1 MAAGQGTVSII
12 VPTHNRAAYLKRA
25 LDSIRAQSYPR
36 MEIIVI
42 ANGCIDDTEQV
53 ARDFQ
58 RRVESQ
64 TRPAADAQ
72 IAFTLRVFKET
83 LGGAR
88 ARNIGMDCAR
98 GEYVAFLDDD
108 DFWHPDALSAQ
119 VELLNRHDCALVS
132 NCSFYLYE
140 RDGREFARPA
150 GAADT
155 GAAELRFGD
164 LSCENKLDGFSRCL
178 TRRSHLGA
186 LRIDEG
192 LDALQDWD
200 LWLKIL
206 AATGGAARINPL
218 RHVYGRIDNDRISS
232 RYPQI
237 ASAQR
242 RFLQSWR
249 GQLDA
254 PSIAY
259 HEMRNR
265 CFRIKARAQTAAGA
279 CGHPAN
285 PKQQSPRMLST
296 LISVVARWP
305 QTAKVIFRSSER
317 GDIKRYIHY
326 MLLPLLDINAA
337 RMRLWRVGV
346 GKKRVRKLPAAL
358 GGM

>member
-1 MAAGQGTVSII
+1 MAGRGTVSII
-12 VPTHNRAAYLKRA
+12 VPTHNRAGALKRA
-25 LDSIRAQSYPR
+25 LDSIGAQRYPR

-42 ANGCIDDTEQV
+42 ANGCTDHTERV

-64 TRPAADAQ
+64 TRSSAHPQ
-72 IAFTLRVFKET
+72 ITFMLRVFKER

-108 DFWHPDALSAQ
+108 DFWHPDALAAQ

-140 RDGREFARPA
+140 RHGREFARPA
-150 GAADT
+150 GRAP
-155 GAAELRFGD
+155 GAAELRFAD
-164 LSCENKLDGFSRCL
+164 LCCENKLDGFSRCL
-178 TRRSHLGA
+178 TRRAHLGA

-192 LDALQDWD
+192 LEALQDWD

-218 RHVYGRIDNDRISS
+218 RHVYGRIDNDRISN

-237 ASAQR
+237 ARAQR

-265 CFRIKARAQTAAGA
+265 CFQIKARAQTAAGGA

-285 PKQQSPRMLST
+285 RKQPSSRMFSTWLS
-296 LISVVARWP
+296 VAARWP
-305 QTAKVIFRSSER
+305 HTAAVIFRSSER
-317 GDIKRYIHY
+317 GNIKRYLHY
-326 MLLPLLDINAA
+326 MLLPLLDIDAV
-337 RMRLWRVGV
+337 RMRLWRIGV
-346 GKKRVRKLPAAL
+346 GKKRPRKLPAVL
-358 GGM
+358 GEA